1 MMNKKNATSSIRA
14 QENTRDRT
22 AFALFAI
29 KAKQKPDETRH
40 THMLNISDVNDNE
53 KIVTIVTKKEE
64 KRE

>member
-1 MMNKKNATSSIRA
+1 MMNIKKNATSFIRA
-14 QENTRDRT
+14 QENTRDHT

-29 KAKQKPDETRH
+29 KAKQKPDETTDTH
-40 THMLNISDVNDNE
+40 TTLNISDDE

>member
-1 MMNKKNATSSIRA
+1 MMNKKNATSFIRA

-22 AFALFAI
+22 AFALFAM
-29 KAKQKPDETRH
+29 KAKQKPDETTH
-40 THMLNISDVNDNE
+40 THTLNISDDDE